1 MRFSFSKLHA
11 ASDQWLHHGQV
22 HIQPLLGHDKRIT
35 PTESGDVS
43 IARRW
48 AAEREAFAQAAKP
61 LSRAPHWKPHMPT
74 PREMAAVAGG
84 HEGAGDTLGH
94 RRRND
99 VPQPKH
105 AERFR
110 PGRPHQRRSLPW
122 LTHALR
128 HDADLRDDTAHPQ
141 PLAHAGLWRMHA
153 TRAAKRVPRDD
164 ED

>member
-1 MRFSFSKLHA
+1 
-11 ASDQWLHHGQV
+11 
-22 HIQPLLGHDKRIT
+22 
-35 PTESGDVS
+35 
-43 IARRW
+43 
-48 AAEREAFAQAAKP
+48 
-61 LSRAPHWKPHMPT
+61 MPT

-122 LTHALR
+122 LTKRTNLTLTLTFIAL
-128 HDADLRDDTAHPQ
+128 
-141 PLAHAGLWRMHA
+141 GSSS
-153 TRAAKRVPRDD
+153 AALS
-164 ED
+164 